1 MNNPTDTIRTTPA
14 AVADDLRAG
23 DAGPDGLRVDMARL
37 RQDVLDLGQIG
48 RDAVLG
54 LNRRAF
60 SDGDRQGRDWFRQRL
75 ATAGLELFQ
84 DGAANLHGRL
94 EYDGQRPAV
103 VMGSHLDTVP
113 GGGPLDGALGVLVG
127 LEVLRRVKEEGIPLR
142 YPLEVIDFS
151 DEEGRFGGMFG
162 SQALAG
168 QLTPERIQT
177 ARDLEGV
184 TLVDAMASWGLD
196 ANEALTARRD
206 PATIHAFLELHIE
219 QGPVLD
225 RKRIGVGIVEAITG
239 LFKWEVRLK
248 GQPNHA
254 GTTPMD
260 MRIDAFQGL
269 AEFGSAINRI
279 LEEHGGPNSRA
290 TIGRVELWPGAPN
303 TIPGQATFS
312 FEVRDTDERVLKALS
327 DASRRTLSSIARRRD
342 LMFEFDVLSEITPT
356 RCDPGLLD
364 LLASEAETMGL
375 DYLRLPS
382 GAAHDTQ
389 SMSAVTRTGMI
400 FVPSI
405 EGRSHSSGE
414 WTNWEDIEAG
424 ANLMLRSVLA
434 LAARH

>member
-1 MNNPTDTIRTTPA
+1 MADAPTLEPRQPIPTTLAINMP
-14 AVADDLRAG
+14 
-23 DAGPDGLRVDMARL
+23 RL
-37 RQDVLDLGQIG
+37 RQDVLDLGQVG
-48 RDAVLG
+48 RDSELG

-60 SDGDRQGRDWFRQRL
+60 TDADRQGRDWFRQRL
-75 ATAGLELFQ
+75 AVAGLDLFQ

-94 EYDGQRPAV
+94 DFDGKRPAV
-103 VMGSHLDTVP
+103 VIGSHLDTVP

-127 LEVLRRVKEEGIPLR
+127 LEVLRTVKEAGIELR
-142 YPLEVIDFS
+142 FPLEVIDFS

-162 SQALAG
+162 SQAMAG
-168 QLTPERIQT
+168 QLTPERIQG
-177 ARDLEGV
+177 ARDLEGI
-184 TLVDAMASWGLD
+184 TLIDAMAAWGLD
-196 ANEALTARRD
+196 ANEALSARRD
-206 PATIHAFLELHIE
+206 PASIHAFLELHIE

-225 RKRIGVGIVEAITG
+225 RKRISIGVVEAITG

-269 AEFGSAINRI
+269 AEFGGEVNRI

-290 TIGRVELWPGAPN
+290 TIGRVELKPGAAN
-303 TIPGQATFS
+303 TIPGQAIFS
-312 FEVRDTDERVLKALS
+312 FEVRDTDDRVLKNLS

-356 RCDPGLLD
+356 RCDPGLLE
-364 LLASEAETMGL
+364 LIATEAETVGL
-375 DYLRLPS
+375 EYLRMPS

-389 SMSAVTRTGMI
+389 SMSAVARTGMI

-434 LAARH
+434 LAAKH

>member
-1 MNNPTDTIRTTPA
+1 MTDATA
-14 AVADDLRAG
+14 APPPVSGTFAT
-23 DAGPDGLRVDMARL
+23 RVDFARL
-37 RQDVLDLGQIG
+37 RQDILDLAQVG
-48 RDAVLG
+48 RDGERG

-60 SDGDRQGRDWFRQRL
+60 SAGDRQGRDWFRQRL
-75 ATAGLELFQ
+75 AAAGLEVFQ
-84 DGAANLHGRL
+84 DGAANLLGRL
-94 EYDGQRPAV
+94 DCDGRRPAV
-103 VMGSHLDTVP
+103 LIGSHLDTVP

-127 LEVLRRVKEEGIPLR
+127 LEVLRTVKQAGIGLR
-142 YPLEVIDFS
+142 HPLEVIDFS

-162 SQALAG
+162 SQAMAG
-168 QLTPERIQT
+168 QLTPERIES

-184 TLVDAMASWGLD
+184 TLVDAMAAWGLD
-196 ANEALTARRD
+196 ANEALAARRD

-225 RKRIGVGIVEAITG
+225 RRRVPIGIVEAITG
-239 LFKWEVRLK
+239 LLKWEVRLR

-269 AEFGSAINRI
+269 AEFGSEINRL
-279 LEEHGGPNSRA
+279 LEEHGGPSSRA

-312 FEVRDTDERVLKALS
+312 FEVRDTDARVLKALA
-327 DASRRTLSSIARRRD
+327 DASRRTLSSIARRRG
-342 LMFEFDVLSEITPT
+342 LMFEFDVLSEIRPT
-356 RCDPGLLD
+356 KCDPGLQD
-364 LLASEAETMGL
+364 RIASEAEAMGL
-375 DYLRLPS
+375 SYLRLPS

-389 SMSAVTRTGMI
+389 SMSAVARTAMV

-424 ANLMLRSVLA
+424 ANLMLRTVLA
-434 LAARH
+434 LAAER

>member
-1 MNNPTDTIRTTPA
+1 MSATAEGMQATP
-14 AVADDLRAG
+14 RATR
-23 DAGPDGLRVDMARL
+23 DGLRVDIARL
-37 RQDVLDLGQIG
+37 RQDVLDLGQVG

-60 SDGDRQGRDWFRQRL
+60 SEGDRQGRDWFRQRL

-94 EYDGQRPAV
+94 EWDGQRPAV

-127 LEVLRRVKEEGIPLR
+127 LEVLRRVKEEAIPLR

-162 SQALAG
+162 SQAMAG
-168 QLTPERIQT
+168 QLTPERIHG
-177 ARDLEGV
+177 ARDLEGI
-184 TLVDAMASWGLD
+184 TLVDAMAAWGLD
-196 ANEALTARRD
+196 ANEALAARRD
-206 PATIHAFLELHIE
+206 PSTIHAFLELHIE

-225 RKRIGVGIVEAITG
+225 RRRIPIGVVEGITG

-269 AEFGSAINRI
+269 AEFGGEVNRI

-290 TIGRVELWPGAPN
+290 TIGRVELWPGAAN

-327 DASRRTLSSIARRRD
+327 DASRRTLSSLARRRD
-342 LMFEFDVLSEITPT
+342 LMFEFDVLSEIRPT
-356 RCDPGLLD
+356 KCDPGLLD
-364 LLASEAETMGL
+364 LIASETEAMGL
-375 DYLRLPS
+375 EYLRMHS

-389 SMSAVTRTGMI
+389 SMSTFARTGMI

-434 LAARH
+434 LAAKR

>member
-1 MNNPTDTIRTTPA
+1 MDVPTI
-14 AVADDLRAG
+14 
-23 DAGPDGLRVDMARL
+23 DMGRL
-37 RQDVLDLGQIG
+37 RQDILDLGQVG
-48 RDAVLG
+48 READSG

-60 SDGDRQGRDWFRQRL
+60 TDGDRQGRDWFRQRL
-75 ATAGLELFQ
+75 AAAGLELFQ

-94 EYDGQRPAV
+94 GHDGIRPAV

-127 LEVLRRVKEEGIPLR
+127 LEVLRTVKASGIELR
-142 YPLEVIDFS
+142 HPLEVIDFS

-168 QLTPERIQT
+168 HLTPERILG
-177 ARDLEGV
+177 ARDLEGI
-184 TLVDAMASWGLD
+184 TLVDAMALWGLD
-196 ANEALTARRD
+196 ANEALGARRD

-225 RKRIGVGIVEAITG
+225 RKRIPIGVVEAITG

-269 AEFGSAINRI
+269 AEFGGEVNRL

-290 TIGRVELWPGAPN
+290 TIGRVELHPGAAN

-312 FEVRDTDERVLKALS
+312 FEVRDTDERVLKTLS
-327 DASRRTLSSIARRRD
+327 DAARRTLSSIARRRD
-342 LMFEFDVLSEITPT
+342 LMFEFDVLSEIRPT
-356 RCDPGLLD
+356 RCDPGLQD
-364 LLASEAETMGL
+364 LISNEAEAMGL
-375 DYLRLPS
+375 PFLRMPS
-382 GAAHDTQ
+382 GAAHDAQ
-389 SMSAVTRTGMI
+389 SMARLTRVGMI
-400 FVPSI
+400 FVRSR
-405 EGRSHSSGE
+405 EGKSHSPAE
-414 WTNWEDIEAG
+414 WTPWEDIQAG
-424 ANLMLRSVLA
+424 ADVMLRSLVELA
-434 LAARH
+434 GRQ

>member
-1 MNNPTDTIRTTPA
+1 MAEMSVLTPTVSA
-14 AVADDLRAG
+14 ARLREVRINL
-23 DAGPDGLRVDMARL
+23 PRL
-37 RQDVLDLGQIG
+37 RQDIVDLGQVG
-48 RDAVLG
+48 RDAAMG

-60 SDGDRQGRDWFRQRL
+60 SDGDRQGRDWFRNRL
-75 ATAGLELFQ
+75 STAGLDVFQ
-84 DGAANLHGRL
+84 DGAANVHGRL
-94 EYDGQRPAV
+94 EYDGKRPSV

-127 LEVLRRVKEEGIPLR
+127 LEVLRRVKEENIPLR

-168 QLTPERIQT
+168 QLTPERIQG
-177 ARDLEGV
+177 ARDLEGI
-184 TLVDAMASWGLD
+184 TLIDAMACWGLD
-196 ANEALTARRD
+196 ANEALSARRH
-206 PATIHAFLELHIE
+206 PSTIHAFLELHIE

-225 RKRIGVGIVEAITG
+225 RRRVPIGVVEAITG

-269 AEFGSAINRI
+269 AEFGSEINRL

-290 TIGRVELWPGAPN
+290 TIGRVALWPGAPN

-342 LMFEFDVLSEITPT
+342 LMFEFDVLSEIRPT
-356 RCDPGLLD
+356 KCDSGLCERIVT
-364 LLASEAETMGL
+364 EADAMGL
-375 DYLRLPS
+375 PYLRLPS

-389 SMSAVTRTGMI
+389 SMSAVARTGMI

-424 ANLMLRSVLA
+424 ANLMLQTVLA
-434 LAARH
+434 LAAEPERMP

>member
-1 MNNPTDTIRTTPA
+1 MADARTVDPRQPVPTTLAI
-14 AVADDLRAG
+14 
-23 DAGPDGLRVDMARL
+23 DMPRL
-37 RQDVLDLGQIG
+37 RQDVLDLGQVG
-48 RDAVLG
+48 RDSELG

-60 SDGDRQGRDWFRQRL
+60 TDADRQGRDWFRQRL
-75 ATAGLELFQ
+75 AVAGLDLFQ

-94 EYDGQRPAV
+94 DFDGKRPAV
-103 VMGSHLDTVP
+103 VIGSHLDTVP

-127 LEVLRRVKEEGIPLR
+127 LEVLRTIKESGIELR
-142 YPLEVIDFS
+142 YPLEVVDFS

-162 SQALAG
+162 SQAMAG
-168 QLTPERIQT
+168 QLTPERIQG
-177 ARDLEGV
+177 ARDLEGI
-184 TLVDAMASWGLD
+184 TLIDAMAAWGLD
-196 ANEALTARRD
+196 ANEALSARRD

-225 RKRIGVGIVEAITG
+225 RKRISIGVVEAITG

-269 AEFGSAINRI
+269 AEFGGEVSRI

-290 TIGRVELWPGAPN
+290 TIGRVELKPGAAN
-303 TIPGQATFS
+303 TIPGQAIFS
-312 FEVRDTDERVLKALS
+312 FEVRDTDDRVLKNLA

-342 LMFEFDVLSEITPT
+342 LMFEFDILSEIAPT
-356 RCDPGLLD
+356 RCDPGLLEMI
-364 LLASEAETMGL
+364 ATEAEAAGL
-375 DYLRLPS
+375 EYLRMPS

-389 SMSAVTRTGMI
+389 SMSAVARTGMI

-434 LAARH
+434 VAAKH